1 MKVFSIIVLVAGMF
15 FPVFAA
21 PFVVDEAA
29 VTSGFEREMDAA
41 IKKGG
46 VPTGK
51 DLQHEAYKVEGKSV
65 WVLPVKTRYKMDYEQ
80 AKDSV
85 GVVCSLFK
93 CDKCTAWHRGGV
105 STAWVAGAKGVIV
118 TNLHVITGAADKA
131 ALGVWFPNGKTYPVL
146 EVLAVDTLQDIAVL
160 RVDAPDLVPLPLAPV
175 AEVGGQVSVI
185 SHPESRFYI
194 YTQGVISRFYLS
206 SASLAT
212 LSDNQR
218 GMRSDEQIIHEDGE
232 VETSGK
238 ATGQVR
244 AEEQSSNSGSAGK
257 VAKRRQM
264 WMNIT
269 AEYAKGSSGAPVFD
283 SRGRVVG
290 MVSSTLSIYTGGRF
304 RPENPGESTMGAFQ
318 MCIRN
323 CVPLIR
329 LKDILKVGTKNS

>member
-1 MKVFSIIVLVAGMF
+1 MKF
-15 FPVFAA
+15 FPILMLLAVAVLASAGAA
-21 PFVVDEAA
+21 PFIVDEAA

-51 DLQHEAYKVEGKSV
+51 DLQHEAYQVEGKTVVIS
-65 WVLPVKTRYKMDYEQ
+65 PVKTRYKMDYEQ

-85 GVVCSLFK
+85 GVLCSLFK
-93 CDKCTAWHRGGV
+93 CEKCTAWHRGGV
-105 STAWVAGAKGVIV
+105 STAWVASSRGIVV

-131 ALGVWFPNGKTYPVL
+131 ALGIWFPNGKSYPVL
-146 EVLAVDTLQDIAVL
+146 EVLAVDSLQDIAVL
-160 RVDAPDLVPLPLAPV
+160 RVDAKDMVPLPLAPS
-175 AEVGGQVSVI
+175 AEVGSEVSLI
-185 SHPESRFYI
+185 SHPESRFYL
-194 YTQGVISRFYLS
+194 YTQGVISRFYQS

-218 GMRSDEQIIHEDGE
+218 GMRSEEDIIHEDGK
-232 VETSGK
+232 VEQQDDKASHDYKTSGS
-238 ATGQVR
+238 GGENGGR
-244 AEEQSSNSGSAGK
+244 AP
-257 VAKRRQM
+257 KRRQM

-290 MVSSTLSIYTGGRF
+290 MVSSTQSIYTGGRF
-304 RPENPGESTMGAFQ
+304 RPGTSNESTMGAFQ

-323 CVPLIR
+323 CVALDS
-329 LKDILKVGTKNS
+329 LKEILVIKAKSS